1 MLRFVYSPRFDLNVA
16 DLRLALINYLLSRQ
30 REEDFLLVVDDRS
43 EMTDREATRAA
54 EAKELLDKFALHSE
68 RQLYRSEARNRYQQ
82 LALHLLESGKAF
94 LCTCE
99 EKSEHSEESD
109 EEDPRRYGGRCLRL
123 SSEELRKIRDENLP
137 FTIRIRKPAETIVWQ
152 DLLQGEFHAA
162 PEEVDHFVLRLSDG
176 SPSRTFAD
184 AVDEMSNGISL
195 VVEEERHLGEVP
207 RQIHL
212 RLSLGYEEE
221 IAYAHIP
228 PLLDETGRKF
238 SPHGAPS
245 VKALLAEG
253 FLPDA
258 LINYLLRLG
267 NESLEGVFTL
277 PEAVESFDLGGLSS
291 LPVRFDLDELRT
303 LNREHLRR
311 MDDRTLS
318 LIFGFADASIGRLA
332 KLYLEE
338 APTIRGLE
346 KRIRKIFSPK
356 NCEGLQGESMR
367 RLSEAILSAPYYPD
381 FDAFENDLGSR
392 TGLQGETIRSS
403 LYRLLT
409 GSDEGPA
416 LPELYTHIKS
426 YITEVARC
434 QH

>member
-30 REEDFLLVVDDRS
+30 RREDFLLVIDDRR
-43 EMTDREATRAA
+43 EMTDQEATRAA

-99 EKSEHSEESD
+99 EKSEHAGESEGE
-109 EEDPRRYGGRCLRL
+109 PRRYSGRCLRL
-123 SSEELRKIRDENLP
+123 SPEELRKIRDENLP
-137 FTIRIRKPAETIVWQ
+137 FTIRIHKPAETIVWR

-176 SPSRTFAD
+176 SPSHTFAD

-195 VVEEERHLGEVP
+195 VIEEEQHLREVP

-212 RLSLGYEEE
+212 RRSLGYEEE

-238 SPHGAPS
+238 SRLGAPS
-245 VKALLAEG
+245 VKALLTEG

-277 PEAVESFDLGGLSS
+277 AEAVESFDLRHLSPD
-291 LPVRFDLDELRT
+291 PVRFDLDELRT

-311 MDDRTLS
+311 MDGRTLS

-338 APTIRGLE
+338 APTIGELE
-346 KRIRKIFSPK
+346 EKIRKIFAPK
-356 NCEGLQGESMR
+356 QCEGAQAEVMR
-367 RLSEAILSAPYYPD
+367 RLSEAILSAPYFAD

-392 TGLQGETIRSS
+392 TGLEGETLRSS

>member
-30 REEDFLLVVDDRS
+30 REEDFLLVIDDRR

-54 EAKELLDKFALHSE
+54 ETKELLEKFALPSD

-82 LALHLLESGKAF
+82 LALHLLESDKAF
-94 LCTCE
+94 LCLCE
-99 EKSEHSEESD
+99 EESEASGESD
-109 EEDPRRYGGRCLRL
+109 EEPRRYAGRCFRL
-123 SSEELRKIRDENLP
+123 SPEELRKIRDENLP
-137 FTIRIRKPAETIVWQ
+137 FTIRIRKPAETIVWR
-152 DLLQGEFHAA
+152 DLLLGEFHAA

-176 SPSRTFAD
+176 SPSRTFAE
-184 AVDEMSNGISL
+184 AVDDMSNGISL
-195 VVEEERHLGEVP
+195 VVEEERHLREVP
-207 RQIHL
+207 RQIYLH
-212 RLSLGYEEE
+212 RSLGYEEK
-221 IAYAHIP
+221 IPYAHVP

-238 SPHGAPS
+238 SRHGAPS

-267 NESLEGVFTL
+267 NQSLEGFFTL
-277 PEAVESFDLGGLSS
+277 PEAVDSFELRGLSP
-291 LPVRFDLDELRT
+291 LPVRFDPEELRA

-338 APTIRGLE
+338 APTIRELE
-346 KRIRKIFSPK
+346 ERIRRIFSPK
-356 NCEGLQGESMR
+356 NCEGVEGEPMC
-367 RLSEAILSAPYYPD
+367 RLSEAILSAPYFAD
-381 FDAFENDLGSR
+381 FDAFEKDLSTR
-392 TGLQGETIRSS
+392 TGLEGEALRSA
-403 LYRLLT
+403 LYRLIT
-409 GSDEGPA
+409 GSENGPA
-416 LPELYTHIKS
+416 LPELYSHIKS